1 MTGAIPHIMLNGR
14 DPGQSSAD
22 PALSLPGFS
31 SIVHEIL
38 DIALRPLVSAEQLEH
53 IIGYLTSQVD
63 LGFSGQWG
71 VFAVDAEEQCL
82 RLSLCCGFSAMQ
94 RDACATVAFGLCHC
108 GQTVYRR
115 KLAFFA
121 DKPPQRQPDDPG
133 LADTH
138 HYCLP
143 VLRGEQVIALVILY
157 MRPTWRPTPAMH
169 ILLETVG
176 RVLALV
182 LERRTM
188 DQQLIELVNDL
199 RNTVVR
205 LRNEKTFSES
215 IIQCLDQ
222 GLVVVDQ
229 DGNIEKY
236 NDAAQ
241 RILGSFG
248 SLAGGNL
255 DTLLDRRLPWRQ
267 KNSDVGQEREY
278 SFVTSQ
284 GENICLRYSCAPRG
298 RSGEARGWI
307 ITLADITELCLVRKE
322 MEKINRLSTVAEI
335 AAAVAHEVRNPLAG
349 IKIMAQ
355 SIEEEAKVSDTQRE
369 CSQRIVRQV
378 DRLNELLTEFFS
390 YARPRQAHKRPI
402 ALTMVVAETTPL
414 INNSLTMKN
423 IHLVCR
429 IPDDLPDIV
438 ADGNQVQQV
447 LLNILLNSMDAIG
460 ENENGVITL
469 TARRLTGA
477 EIAARKKDFPTLRS
491 GWDYVMLRC
500 ADNGCG
506 MTHEVMDRVF
516 EPFFTTKKSGTGL
529 GMSIVYRTL
538 QENDALIT
546 VESRE
551 GEGSAFTIFFQT
563 NVTAT

>member
-14 DPGQSSAD
+14 GLCQSGTD
-22 PALSLPGFS
+22 LTLFLPGFS
-31 SIVHEIL
+31 AIVHEIL
-38 DIALRPLVSAEQLEH
+38 DIALRPLVCAEQLEH
-53 IIGYLTSQVD
+53 IVGYLTSLEH
-63 LGFSGQWG
+63 LGFTGQWG
-71 VFAVDAEEQCL
+71 VFTADAEEQCL
-82 RLSLCCGFSAMQ
+82 RLSLCCGFPAIQ
-94 RDACATVAFGLCHC
+94 RETCTTVPFGVCHC

-115 KLAFFA
+115 NVTYFA
-121 DKPPQRQPDDPG
+121 DKPPSRLPDDAAP
-133 LADTH
+133 ADA

-157 MRPTWRPTPAMH
+157 MRPDWRTTPAMPV
-169 ILLETVG
+169 LLETVG

-205 LRNEKTFSES
+205 LRHEKTFSES

-229 DGNIEKY
+229 EGNIERY

-248 SLAGGNL
+248 TLTGGNL
-255 DTLLDRRLPWRQ
+255 DTLLDRRLPWREE
-267 KNSDVGQEREY
+267 NRDIRHEREC
-278 SFVTSQ
+278 SLATSQ
-284 GENICLRYSCAPRG
+284 GENICLRYSCVPRG
-298 RSGEARGWI
+298 RAGEARGWI

-355 SIEEEAKVSDTQRE
+355 SIEEEAKASETQKE
-369 CSQRIVRQV
+369 CSRRIVRQV
-378 DRLNELLTEFFS
+378 DRLNEILTEFFS
-390 YARPRQAHKRPI
+390 YARPRQAHKHPI
-402 ALTMVVAETTPL
+402 ALAAVIAETKPL
-414 INNSLTMKN
+414 ISNSLTTKN

-438 ADGNQVQQV
+438 ADGNQIQQV
-447 LLNILLNSMDAIG
+447 LLNILLNSIDAIG
-460 ENENGVITL
+460 DNGVITL
-469 TARRLTGA
+469 TAGRLAST
-477 EIAARKKDFPTLRS
+477 EIAARKKDFPTLRN
-491 GWDYVMLRC
+491 GCDYVMLRC
-500 ADNGCG
+500 ADNGHG
-506 MTHEVMDRVF
+506 MAHEVADRVF
-516 EPFFTTKKSGTGL
+516 EPFFTTKRSGTGL
-529 GMSIVYRTL
+529 GMSIVHRTL

-551 GEGSAFTIFFQT
+551 GEGTAFTIFFQT
-563 NVTAT
+563 SMTPA